1 MGKIVF
7 ITGGCRS
14 GKSSYAQTLAESSG
28 VAYVFIATCPSDLD
42 GEMNARIEKHRKER
56 GEKWKN
62 IEESLDIGSA
72 IRYAAMEYEAD
83 IILVDCLTLWINN
96 LMYRAFMTDTAFTE
110 KDVFSLCSD
119 IIDVC
124 GKIRSDV
131 IFVSNE
137 TGMGIV
143 PENNSARAFR
153 DLLGRCNQ
161 VIASASDEAFFM
173 VSGMALKLK

>member
-28 VAYVFIATCPSDLD
+28 VVSVFIATCPSDLD
-42 GEMNARIEKHRKER
+42 GEMNAELKNTERKGERDGKILRNPRILGLQSVMRQ
-56 GEKWKN
+56 W
-62 IEESLDIGSA
+62 S
-72 IRYAAMEYEAD
+72 MEAD

-131 IFVSNE
+131 IFVQTRQEWVLFLKTIQQGLS
-137 TGMGIV
+137 GIF
-143 PENNSARAFR
+143 SA
-153 DLLGRCNQ
+153 G
-161 VIASASDEAFFM
+161 VIR
-173 VSGMALKLK
+173 